1 MKPTKDYINLL
12 PQEKKKPSLF
22 ATKGFLLVL
31 LFILVWLGVLGQQA
45 WQYWTLL
52 DRLATQDAQK
62 QGLQQQADLLRK
74 ELAVVSPTGMTKDKA
89 ALIQDILKERV
100 QWSAVFKHL
109 SILVPEGLW
118 FDYLEGI
125 ADGKA
130 EIKVK
135 GGAFNYFSIS
145 DLMLSM
151 ERSEY
156 FVDPQLSYAQKV
168 VVQGQDVV
176 GFEIICGMNKEQEG
190 AR

>member
-1 MKPTKDYINLL
+1 MKPLKDYINLM
-12 PQEKKKPSLF
+12 PQEEKKPSLF
-22 ATKGFLLVL
+22 ATRGFLLVL
-31 LFILVWLGVLGQQA
+31 LFILVWMGLLGRQA
-45 WQYWTLL
+45 WQYRALQ
-52 DRLATQDAQK
+52 DRLATLDAKK
-62 QGLQQQADLLRK
+62 QVLQQQADFLHK

-100 QWSAVFKHL
+100 TWSAVFKHL
-109 SILVPEGLW
+109 SVIVPKGLW

-130 EIKVK
+130 EIKIK

-151 ERSEY
+151 EKSGY
-156 FVDPQLSYAQKV
+156 FENPQLSYAQKV
-168 VVQGQDVV
+168 VVEGQDVV
-176 GFEIICGMNKEQEG
+176 GFEIICGMQKEQG

>member
-1 MKPTKDYINLL
+1 MKPLKDYINLL

-22 ATKGFLLVL
+22 ATRGFLLVL
-31 LFILVWLGVLGQQA
+31 AFILVWLGLLGQQA
-45 WQYWTLL
+45 WQYRTLL
-52 DRLATQDAQK
+52 GRLSALDAQK
-62 QGLQQQADLLRK
+62 QGLQQQADFLRQ

-109 SILVPEGLW
+109 SVLVPEGLW

-151 ERSEY
+151 ERSGY
-156 FVDPQLSYAQKV
+156 FVNPQLSYAQKV
-168 VVQGQDVV
+168 VIQGRDVV